1 MSGRIG
7 HVEFFLHENSNSIQR
22 HFAYLISGLDFLHL
36 HQFLFDHL
44 GTIVQLPYHAHSKY
58 RNPASVRQGHNNRP
72 RILHLQP
79 LQLRRIL
86 LMGIYH
92 MSTCIF
98 GFEKSQKSI
107 ATDLA
112 AVLPYVIWMFTH
124 CDVPR
129 CLETNLPRCIP
140 HQVYPILRTDITYA
154 SINYTP
160 YRDNNC
166 HRDTT
171 SQIWLYNSIITL
183 YQRKV

>member
-1 MSGRIG
+1 MVICIENLSLQLYTCASPQSECPPIAFCQFSVVSPDNNRRAICP
-7 HVEFFLHENSNSIQR
+7 ENSN
-22 HFAYLISGLDFLHL
+22 
-36 HQFLFDHL
+36 
-44 GTIVQLPYHAHSKY
+44 HAKM
-58 RNPASVRQGHNNRP
+58 NPASVRQGHNNRT

-112 AVLPYVIWMFTH
+112 AVLPYVFWMFTH

-154 SINYTP
+154 SINYTS